1 MNINIKPK
9 RLYKI
14 IKDTGKPNK
23 DQIIRCVEMMAWE
36 AEELCSVWG
45 ELINISKSEKAEI
58 EDSKE
63 IKSNLFSEETPLYGR
78 LINFYRNISNE
89 LGGKTSY
96 DWIEEIYNRVA
107 KVLLHKSDVSE
118 SLEEFNEAKLSL
130 SPLFLSSDNNGAE
143 IKNLES
149 SLLALQNE
157 VQALKSLP
165 ESLKLVQPN

>member
-14 IKDTGKPNK
+14 IKDSGKPNK
-23 DQIIRCVEMMAWE
+23 EQIIRCVEMMAWE
-36 AEELCSVWG
+36 AEELCSVWE
-45 ELINISKSEKAEI
+45 ELISISKSEKAKI
-58 EDSKE
+58 EESRE

-89 LGGKTSY
+89 LGGKKSH
-96 DWIEEIYNRVA
+96 DWIEEIYNGVA
-107 KVLLHKSDVSE
+107 KVLLHQSDVRK
-118 SLEEFNEAKLSL
+118 SLEEFNKAKPSQ

-143 IKNLES
+143 IKNLGS

-165 ESLKLVQPN
+165 ELFKLVQPY